1 VQAWALSLRPTEEA
15 IMSILKR
22 GLSGEP
28 VKILQVKLAVAA
40 DGEFGPGTETAL
52 KAYQQQHGLKVDGI
66 AGPDTFAQMGLF
78 ELILLKPGTS
88 GDTVKK
94 LQQSL
99 GIAADGQFGAGTQKA
114 LREFQSKNGLEA
126 DGLAGPATLAKM
138 SLFKEMTPEVVK
150 KSEVAGAA
158 PSAAPAPAAP
168 KPAPGAPQAAPA
180 GAPAGH
186 VEAPKRSIWATI
198 KGMFGA

>member
-1 VQAWALSLRPTEEA
+1 
-15 IMSILKR
+15 MSVLKR
-22 GLSGEP
+22 GLAGEP
-28 VKILQVKLAVAA
+28 VKILQAKLAVPA

-52 KAYQQQHGLKVDGI
+52 KAYQQKHGLKVDGI

-88 GDTVKK
+88 GEAVKK

-114 LREFQSKNGLEA
+114 VREFQAKNGLEA
-126 DGLAGPATLAKM
+126 DGFAGPATLAKM

-150 KSEVAGAA
+150 KSELPAGAA
-158 PSAAPAPAAP
+158 PAAPAPAPA
-168 KPAPGAPQAAPA
+168 PAPGAAKAAPAAPQAAPSA
-180 GAPAGH
+180 SAP
-186 VEAPKRSIWATI
+186 VEAPKRSIWASI
-198 KGMFGA
+198 RGIFGHA

>member
-1 VQAWALSLRPTEEA
+1 LRPTEEA
-15 IMSILKR
+15 IMSVLKR
-22 GLSGEP
+22 GLAGEP
-28 VKILQVKLAVAA
+28 VKILQAKLGVPA

-52 KAYQQQHGLKVDGI
+52 KAYQQKHGLKVDGI
-66 AGPDTFAQMGLF
+66 AGPDTFAQMGLY

-88 GDTVKK
+88 GEAVKK

-114 LREFQSKNGLEA
+114 LREFQAKNGLEA

-150 KSEVAGAA
+150 KSELPAGA
-158 PSAAPAPAAP
+158 APAAP
-168 KPAPGAPQAAPA
+168 KAAPA
-180 GAPAGH
+180 APTAPAPADAGH
-186 VEAPKRSIWATI
+186 MEAPKRSIWASI
-198 KGMFGA
+198 KGMFGHS

>member
-1 VQAWALSLRPTEEA
+1 VAKARLRPTEEA

-28 VKILQVKLAVAA
+28 VKILQVKLGVTA
-40 DGEFGPGTETAL
+40 DGQFGAGTETAL
-52 KAYQQQHGLKVDGI
+52 KSYQQQQGLKVDGI

-78 ELILLKPGTS
+78 ELILLKSGTS
-88 GDTVKK
+88 GETVKR

-99 GIAADGQFGAGTQKA
+99 GISADGQFGGETQKA
-114 LREFQSKNGLEA
+114 VREFQSKNGLEA

-138 SLFKEMTPEVVK
+138 SLFKEMTPEVVR
-150 KSEVAGAA
+150 KSEVAAGAA
-158 PSAAPAPAAP
+158 AAPAAP
-168 KPAPGAPQAAPA
+168 KPAPGAPQAAPSSTA
-180 GAPAGH
+180 AGH

>member
-1 VQAWALSLRPTEEA
+1 LRLTKEA

-28 VKILQVKLAVAA
+28 VKVLQAKLGVPA

-52 KAYQQQHGLKVDGI
+52 KAYQQTHGLKVDGI
-66 AGPDTFAQMGLF
+66 AGPDTFAQMGLY

-94 LQQSL
+94 LQQAL
-99 GIAADGQFGAGTQKA
+99 GITADGQFGAGTQKA
-114 LREFQSKNGLEA
+114 VREFQTKNGLEA

-150 KSEVAGAA
+150 KSEVAAG
-158 PSAAPAPAAP
+158 AAPAPPAP
-168 KPAPGAPQAAPA
+168 KPAPGTPQAAPS
-180 GAPAGH
+180 GTPAGP

>member
-1 VQAWALSLRPTEEA
+1 MGASQRPTKEA
-15 IMSILKR
+15 TMSILKR

-28 VKILQVKLAVAA
+28 VKILQAKLGVTA
-40 DGEFGPGTETAL
+40 DGEFGSGTEAAL

-66 AGPDTFAQMGLF
+66 AGPDTFVQMALY

-94 LQQSL
+94 LQQAL
-99 GIAADGQFGAGTQKA
+99 GIAADGQFGSGTQKA
-114 LREFQSKNGLEA
+114 VRDFQSKNGLEA

-150 KSEVAGAA
+150 KSELPAGA
-158 PSAAPAPAAP
+158 APAAP
-168 KPAPGAPQAAPA
+168 KPAA
-180 GAPAGH
+180 GAPPAAPSGSAGAGH

-198 KGMFGA
+198 KGIFGA

>member
-1 VQAWALSLRPTEEA
+1 
-15 IMSILKR
+15 MSVLKR
-22 GLSGEP
+22 GLAGEP
-28 VKILQVKLAVAA
+28 VKILQAKLAVPA

-52 KAYQQQHGLKVDGI
+52 KAYQQKHGLKVDGI

-88 GDTVKK
+88 GEAVKK

-114 LREFQSKNGLEA
+114 VREFQAKNGLEA

-138 SLFKEMTPEVVK
+138 TMFKEMTPEVVK
-150 KSEVAGAA
+150 KSELPAGTAA
-158 PSAAPAPAAP
+158 SAPAAP
-168 KPAPGAPQAAPA
+168 KAAPA
-180 GAPAGH
+180 APTAPAPADAGH
-186 VEAPKRSIWATI
+186 VEAPKRSIWGTI
-198 KGMFGA
+198 KSFFL